1 MDDLIR
7 LEIENRALWN
17 VINEARRI
25 LEDPCAHHTTKEK
38 RAKSLLNRT
47 GYYINR
53 SCREGQAYEFQ
64 SQKSK
69 KRFLEEIKTLTG
81 ADK

>member
-1 MDDLIR
+1 MDERIR

-25 LEDPCAHHTTKEK
+25 LEDPCTHHMTKEK
-38 RAKSLLNRT
+38 RASNLLNRT

-69 KRFLEEIKTLTG
+69 NRFLNEIKILTG

>member
-1 MDDLIR
+1 MDELIR

-38 RAKSLLNRT
+38 RTRSLLNRT

-53 SCREGQAYEFQ
+53 SCREGQVYEFQ
-64 SQKSK
+64 KQKSK
-69 KRFLEEIKTLTG
+69 KRFLEKIKILTG

>member
-1 MDDLIR
+1 MDELIR

-25 LEDPCAHHTTKEK
+25 LEDPCTHHTTKEK
-38 RAKSLLNRT
+38 RARSLLNRT

-53 SCREGQAYEFQ
+53 SSREGQADEFQ